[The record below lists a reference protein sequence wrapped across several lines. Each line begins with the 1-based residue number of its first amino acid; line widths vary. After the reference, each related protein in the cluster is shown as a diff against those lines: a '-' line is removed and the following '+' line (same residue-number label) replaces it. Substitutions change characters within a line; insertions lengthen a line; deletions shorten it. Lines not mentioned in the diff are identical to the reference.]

1 MRPEPPWAEITAP
14 LLAFISR
21 PGGALR
27 SEIDDF
33 AKAHPELRSQ
43 GRLINA
49 LAWLTVHRLAH
60 STVEPGAV
68 RTGADVLLPS
78 SVRWLPGPAPRRAA
92 GVAEQGE
99 RKANVV
105 DAFARRKARKIAA

>member
-1 MRPEPPWAEITAP
+1 MRKEPPWAEIAAP

-27 SEIDDF
+27 SEVDAF
-33 AKAHPELRSQ
+33 AKGRPELRTQ
-43 GRLINA
+43 GKLINA
-49 LAWLTVHRLAH
+49 LAWLTNQRLAH
-60 STVEPGAV
+60 SAVEPDAV
-68 RTGADVLLPS
+68 RAGADVLLPS

-92 GVAEQGE
+92 GDAEQGE
-99 RKANVV
+99 RRVNAV